1 MEHGTVGRAKVNL
14 AVVGV
19 GYWGKNLV
27 RNFYELDALGVICDA
42 DKSVEE
48 RCRSEYENVTT
59 GSGDAKKR
67 ALAGVISAPPANSV
81 SRNAPTTSGTAPSR
95 SSAAGMSHAA
105 GPTVAGALVSET

>member
-1 MEHGTVGRAKVNL
+1 MSEELMEHGTVGRAKVNL

-48 RCRSEYENVTT
+48 RCRSEYENV
-59 GSGDAKKR
+59 R
-67 ALAGVISAPPANSV
+67 FCREFSAVMSDSSV
-81 SRNAPTTSGTAPSR
+81 VAVTLDTQDYYYYDMA
-95 SSAAGMSHAA
+95 HAA
-105 GPTVAGALVSET
+105 LVAVKSSIVIM